1 MWLQA
6 QGKETKN
13 PDRSLTHSW
22 AHLVHRRISAR
33 DRCKQ
38 SPGLPHRYVLSP
50 GSGGALAK
58 ASLER
63 ATRGAGLGQL
73 RPSCRHGAGLQTF
86 RWRMQVAPAFFP
98 YLAPRKWQSV
108 AHTPGRRLMNLLQD
122 PTDRRT
128 PKHNVIQ
135 TFPRN
140 GLARSSYSESYSQQ
154 AITHSVPT
162 VSIFLL
168 YSYL

>member
-1 MWLQA
+1 MQ
-6 QGKETKN
+6 
-13 PDRSLTHSW
+13 PDAYRFC
-22 AHLVHRRISAR
+22 AR
-33 DRCKQ
+33 PEDYC
-38 SPGLPHRYVLSP
+38 L
-50 GSGGALAK
+50 
-58 ASLER
+58 SLER

>member
-13 PDRSLTHSW
+13 PGRSLTHSW

-63 ATRGAGLGQL
+63 ATRGTQADPEVAMPFWSL
-73 RPSCRHGAGLQTF
+73 R
-86 RWRMQVAPAFFP
+86 M
-98 YLAPRKWQSV
+98 
-108 AHTPGRRLMNLLQD
+108 D
-122 PTDRRT
+122 EE
-128 PKHNVIQ
+128 
-135 TFPRN
+135 
-140 GLARSSYSESYSQQ
+140 AR
-154 AITHSVPT
+154 THSAMGQNWAVEGLE
-162 VSIFLL
+162 V
-168 YSYL
+168 